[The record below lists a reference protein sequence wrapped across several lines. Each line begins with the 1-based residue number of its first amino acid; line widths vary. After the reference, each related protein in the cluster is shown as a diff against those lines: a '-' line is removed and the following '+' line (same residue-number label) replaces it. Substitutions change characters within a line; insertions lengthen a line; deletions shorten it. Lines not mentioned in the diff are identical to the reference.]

1 MTQTRRI
8 FTFVLRLLALAA
20 TVSATIVMV
29 NSHDSTR
36 VLNLTF
42 KAKFSDSPTFT
53 YFVIVEAIVSGY
65 NLIIL
70 LLSSK
75 GSLWRIVIILDVC
88 HVKKLHV
95 IDMHRVETITLVCLF
110 HVAALLLTSSMSAAL
125 TIAQVGKKGN
135 THAGWLPICGQVS
148 KFCNHV
154 SGALVAGILA
164 AIFYYV
170 LNLFTLYNVLNP
182 LFVAKPN

>member
-75 GSLWRIVIILDVC
+75 GSLWRIVIILDV
-88 HVKKLHV
+88 
-95 IDMHRVETITLVCLF
+95 
-110 HVAALLLTSSMSAAL
+110 VAALLLTSSMSAAL
-125 TIAQVGKKGN
+125 AIAQVGKKGN

-148 KFCNHV
+148 RFCNHV

>member
-75 GSLWRIVIILDVC
+75 GSLWRIVIILDV
-88 HVKKLHV
+88 
-95 IDMHRVETITLVCLF
+95 
-110 HVAALLLTSSMSAAL
+110 VAALLLTSSMSAAL
-125 TIAQVGKKGN
+125 AIAQVGKKGN

-170 LNLFTLYNVLNP
+170 LNLFILYNVLNP

>member
-42 KAKFSDSPTFT
+42 KAKFSDSLTFM

-75 GSLWRIVIILDVC
+75 GSLWRIVIILDV
-88 HVKKLHV
+88 
-95 IDMHRVETITLVCLF
+95 
-110 HVAALLLTSSMSAAL
+110 VAALLLTSSMSAAL
-125 TIAQVGKKGN
+125 AIAQVGKKGN

>member
-75 GSLWRIVIILDVC
+75 GSLWRIVIILDV
-88 HVKKLHV
+88 
-95 IDMHRVETITLVCLF
+95 
-110 HVAALLLTSSMSAAL
+110 VAALLLTSSMSAAL
-125 TIAQVGKKGN
+125 AIAQVGKKGN

>member
-75 GSLWRIVIILDVC
+75 GSLWRIVIILDV
-88 HVKKLHV
+88 
-95 IDMHRVETITLVCLF
+95 
-110 HVAALLLTSSMSAAL
+110 VAALLLTSSMSAAL

>member
-29 NSHDSTR
+29 TSHDSTR

-42 KAKFSDSPTFT
+42 KAKFSDSSTFM

-75 GSLWRIVIILDVC
+75 GSLWRIVVILDV
-88 HVKKLHV
+88 
-95 IDMHRVETITLVCLF
+95 
-110 HVAALLLTSSMSAAL
+110 VAALLLTSSMSAAL
-125 TIAQVGKKGN
+125 AIGQVAKKGN

-154 SGALVAGILA
+154 NGALVAGILA

-170 LNLFTLYNVLNP
+170 LNLFTLYNALNP
-182 LFVAKPN
+182 LFVVKPS